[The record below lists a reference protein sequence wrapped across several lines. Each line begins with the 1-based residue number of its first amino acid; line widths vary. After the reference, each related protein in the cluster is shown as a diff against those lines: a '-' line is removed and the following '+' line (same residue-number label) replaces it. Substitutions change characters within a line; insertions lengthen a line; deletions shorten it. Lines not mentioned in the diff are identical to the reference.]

1 MRLEQIRT
9 IIAVAA
15 GSALVAAVPIFY
27 EALNSPRAVFSE
39 ISILIPL
46 CAAIGGSVA
55 GVLVRPTLG
64 MADWTGWVTSTAF
77 AMIALLI
84 AAPVGGFVLVAVF
97 IGDIGEPSVLQRL
110 THSLEGAMFAIL
122 YLVQLAPTLLGITAI
137 AGHVALVHLTAR
149 KARAVT

>member
-27 EALNSPRAVFSE
+27 EAFDNPGAIFSE

-64 MADWTGWVTSTAF
+64 MPNWTGWVTSAAF
-77 AMIALLI
+77 AMIALLV

-97 IGDIGEPSVLQRL
+97 VGNIGEPGVLRRL
-110 THSLEGAMFAIL
+110 TDGLEGAMFAIL
-122 YLVQLAPTLLGITAI
+122 YLVQLAPTLFGITAI
-137 AGHVALVHLTAR
+137 TAHVVLVHLAAR
-149 KARAVT
+149 KARAVS